1 MITLTYLS
9 RQQCQKLGCI
19 HIAGCGALVCNH
31 LLPIRDYGRRPLIL
45 SQLCKASQSTLDH
58 HHHLYHNT
66 IFFHSEMGL
75 QLSPSDPVTEED
87 VCELNLRL
95 RTFPTELHGV
105 VHQDSLKRVRCFFII
120 ALCPGP
126 GGRWQV
132 ITYSGGHL
140 WVTRVKREVSEVSRH
155 TERTLISGSPGSP
168 KSCSQVGQPTT
179 LHTNCD
185 TKRCR
190 RS

>member
-1 MITLTYLS
+1 
-9 RQQCQKLGCI
+9 
-19 HIAGCGALVCNH
+19 
-31 LLPIRDYGRRPLIL
+31 
-45 SQLCKASQSTLDH
+45 
-58 HHHLYHNT
+58 
-66 IFFHSEMGL
+66 MGL
-75 QLSPSDPVTEED
+75 QLSLSDPVTEED

-140 WVTRVKREVSEVSRH
+140 WVTRVKREVSGVSRH

-179 LHTNCD
+179 LHTNCVIQSNVEEAEIV
-185 TKRCR
+185 R
-190 RS
+190 RELVNSFVLPVCVHDVTSNPITMDASSSSSGQRLNI

>member
-19 HIAGCGALVCNH
+19 AGCGALACNH

-45 SQLCKASQSTLDH
+45 SQPCKASQSTLDH

-105 VHQDSLKRVRCFFII
+105 VHQ
-120 ALCPGP
+120 GP
-126 GGRWQV
+126 LLFHHCIVSRTGWQV
-132 ITYSGGHL
+132 AGHHL
-140 WVTRVKREVSEVSRH
+140 FRGSFVVTRVKREVSEVSRH
-155 TERTLISGSPGSP
+155 TERTLISGSPGST